1 MSDLGD
7 FFKKRMEATR
17 ETANLKEL
25 AFVRRRPVVGRST
38 LSTNSRIVA
47 SKSQHRQPTYQAQND
62 NKSLDF
68 VYYSDSEDEQEIE
81 TGTEDPGF
89 SISCNFVD
97 CIINRER
104 GCDRKFQTQRLASE
118 YATRHMLSNA
128 MFKEYPVMQ
137 GNVSKISKVFC
148 SQWLSQ
154 KQVIFGTKC
163 NKLMV
168 LDVNTRDMD
177 QIPSLQSSEN
187 SHPPDQECGIHSIE
201 INPSRTLLATGARNS
216 NDVAVYRLPTLDPIC
231 VGENAHSDWI
241 FDQTW
246 LDDQFLV
253 SGSRDGTVAL
263 WRVTDEMIEQVTEAD
278 IPSYLYTKPLLQKK
292 CKQADRVRS
301 LCYNNRTQEIAVVS
315 LNGYI
320 HCWDAPKMKQVMSK
334 KLPHTLENV
343 CLSTDEECQ
352 MYAVGSKAHTDLLD
366 SRTLQSVR
374 KIPSRNS
381 GCGIRSVSFKGN
393 ILTIGT
399 GIGLMLFWDLR
410 ASKFLESTMNSN
422 RAVQL
427 KASRGWVQ
435 RDDTFMDAFQNQ
447 KYLPAIYTHCYDTS
461 GTRLFAAGGPLQ
473 CGLKGNYIGLW
484 Q

>member
-1 MSDLGD
+1 
-7 FFKKRMEATR
+7 MEANR
-17 ETANLKEL
+17 ETVNLKEL
-25 AFVRRRPVVGRST
+25 AYMRRRAVEGRST
-38 LSTNSRIVA
+38 RSTSSRVVTSRA
-47 SKSQHRQPTYQAQND
+47 HHRQASYQLQND

-68 VYYSDSEDEQEIE
+68 VYYSDSEDEAVDEPQAEE
-81 TGTEDPGF
+81 
-89 SISCNFVD
+89 SSYAISCNFVD
-97 CIINRER
+97 CLANRER
-104 GCDRKFQTQRLASE
+104 GCDRKFQTMRLASE
-118 YATRHMLSNA
+118 YGTRHMLSNA
-128 MFKEYPVMQ
+128 MLKEYPVTQ
-137 GNVSKISKVFC
+137 SSVNKVFC
-148 SQWLSQ
+148 SQWLSH

-168 LDVNTRDMD
+168 VDVNTRHMD

-187 SHPPDQECGIHSIE
+187 SVPPDQECGIHSIE

-231 VGENAHSDWI
+231 VGENAHNDWI

-253 SGSRDGTVAL
+253 SGSRDGSLAL
-263 WRVTDEMIEQVTEAD
+263 WRVTEEMVEQVTSAD
-278 IPSYLYTKPLLQKK
+278 IPTYQYIKPLQQKK

-301 LCYNNRTQEIAVVS
+301 LCYNHRAQEIVVVS

-320 HCWDAPKMKQVMSK
+320 HCWNALRMKQVMSK
-334 KLPHTLENV
+334 RLPHTLENV

-410 ASKFLESTMNSN
+410 ACKFLESTMNSN
-422 RAVQL
+422 RAVTL

-447 KYLPAIYTHCYDTS
+447 KYFPAIYTHCYDTS

>member
-1 MSDLGD
+1 
-7 FFKKRMEATR
+7 MEANR
-17 ETANLKEL
+17 ETVNLKEL
-25 AFVRRRPVVGRST
+25 AYMRRRPVVGRST
-38 LSTNSRIVA
+38 RSTSSKVVTSR
-47 SKSQHRQPTYQAQND
+47 SQHRQASYQLQND

-68 VYYSDSEDEQEIE
+68 LYYSDSEDESPEVVPE
-81 TGTEDPGF
+81 EESSY

-97 CIINRER
+97 CIANRER
-104 GCDRKFQTQRLASE
+104 GCDRRFQTMRLASE
-118 YATRHMLSNA
+118 YGTRHMLSNA
-128 MFKEYPVMQ
+128 MLREYPVSQ
-137 GNVSKISKVFC
+137 SQVNKVSKVFC
-148 SQWLSQ
+148 SQWLSH

-168 LDVNTRDMD
+168 LDVNTRHMD

-187 SHPPDQECGIHSIE
+187 SIPPDQECGIHSIE
-201 INPSRTLLATGARNS
+201 INPSRTLLATGAKNS
-216 NDVAVYRLPTLDPIC
+216 NDIAVYQLPTLDPIC
-231 VGENAHSDWI
+231 VGEKAHTDWI

-253 SGSRDGTVAL
+253 SGSRDGSLAL
-263 WRVTDEMIEQVTEAD
+263 WKVTEEMVDQVTSAD
-278 IPSYLYTKPLLQKK
+278 IPSYQYTRPLYHKR

-301 LCYNNRTQEIAVVS
+301 LCFNHRTQEIAVVS

-320 HCWDAPKMKQVMSK
+320 HCWNALRMKQVMSK
-334 KLPHTLENV
+334 RLPHTLENV

-410 ASKFLESTMNSN
+410 ACKFLESTMNSN
-422 RAVQL
+422 RAVTL

-435 RDDTFMDAFQNQ
+435 RDDMYMDAFQNQ
-447 KYLPAIYTHCYDTS
+447 KYFPAIYTHCYDTS

>member
-1 MSDLGD
+1 M
-7 FFKKRMEATR
+7 
-17 ETANLKEL
+17 
-25 AFVRRRPVVGRST
+25 RRRAVEGRST
-38 LSTNSRIVA
+38 RSTSSRVVTSRA
-47 SKSQHRQPTYQAQND
+47 HHRQASYQLQND

-68 VYYSDSEDEQEIE
+68 VYYSDSEDEAVDAEPQAEE
-81 TGTEDPGF
+81 
-89 SISCNFVD
+89 SSYAISCNFVD
-97 CIINRER
+97 CLANRER
-104 GCDRKFQTQRLASE
+104 GCDRKFQTMRLASE
-118 YATRHMLSNA
+118 YGTRHMLSNA
-128 MFKEYPVMQ
+128 MLKEYPVTQ
-137 GNVSKISKVFC
+137 SNVNKVFC
-148 SQWLSQ
+148 SQWLSH

-168 LDVNTRDMD
+168 VDVNTRHMD

-187 SHPPDQECGIHSIE
+187 SVPPDQECGIHSIE

-231 VGENAHSDWI
+231 VGENAHNDWI

-253 SGSRDGTVAL
+253 SGSRDGSLAL
-263 WRVTDEMIEQVTEAD
+263 WRVTEEMVEQVTSAD
-278 IPSYLYTKPLLQKK
+278 IPTYQYIKPLQQKK

-301 LCYNNRTQEIAVVS
+301 LCYNHRAQEIVVVS

-320 HCWDAPKMKQVMSK
+320 HCWNALRMKQVMSK
-334 KLPHTLENV
+334 RLPHTLENV

-410 ASKFLESTMNSN
+410 ACKFLESTMNSN
-422 RAVQL
+422 RAVTL

-447 KYLPAIYTHCYDTS
+447 KYFPAIYTHCYDTS